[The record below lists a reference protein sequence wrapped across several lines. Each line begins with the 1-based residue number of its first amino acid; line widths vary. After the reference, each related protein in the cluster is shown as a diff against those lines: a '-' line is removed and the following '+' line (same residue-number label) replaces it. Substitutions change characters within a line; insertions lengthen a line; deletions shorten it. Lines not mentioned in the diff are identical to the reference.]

1 MKTIFLLVASNIFM
15 TLAWY
20 GQLKL
25 KIFEG
30 KALWSRDLGEF
41 DHLWGEGTSPV
52 IHDGKVILN
61 SGPGK
66 KKVFVAAFKLG
77 SGETIWEKEEPVKGD
92 GDMNEKDNAAGVDAK
107 SPAAEKR
114 LAPGMVIAE
123 VEQEAVNSP
132 AEFESRITKLK
143 AAGKK
148 LVMLLVVS
156 PDGDPSIVVLGIQ

>member
-1 MKTIFLLVASNIFM
+1 M
-15 TLAWY
+15 
-20 GQLKL
+20 
-25 KIFEG
+25 
-30 KALWSRDLGEF
+30 RDLPRIVA
-41 DHLWGEGTSPV
+41 DTPV
-52 IHDGKVILN
+52 GKDVQVVVVRK
-61 SGPGK
+61 G
-66 KKVFVAAFKLG
+66 
-77 SGETIWEKEEPVKGD
+77 KEEIKTVRLGRLDDTEKKQAALTPKEAPPDSNAAVKKTLGLNLSGLTDDLRKKNSIKDSVKGVLIT
-92 GDMNEKDNAAGVDAK
+92 GVDAK

-132 AEFESRITKLK
+132 AEFESRVAKLK